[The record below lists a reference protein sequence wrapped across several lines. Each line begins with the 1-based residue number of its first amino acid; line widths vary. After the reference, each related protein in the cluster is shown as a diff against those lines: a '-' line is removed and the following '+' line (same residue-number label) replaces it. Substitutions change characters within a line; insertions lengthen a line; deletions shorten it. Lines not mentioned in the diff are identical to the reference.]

1 VNPHS
6 PRPGVAPIHQFAV
19 AYPFLAVM
27 WLVCGMAASSG
38 GELSGI
44 LLAAVVFPIFTM
56 VFAVAVGLP
65 LRLNRWLSRWWLGN
79 YKAYILTAAGGAA
92 LIASGFMTS
101 EHRVG
106 VMDGYHYDVV
116 TRHGGML
123 IGGCF
128 VLTFLAVNAGF
139 RRRTT
144 PEEGGNRS
152 AH

>member
-1 VNPHS
+1 
-6 PRPGVAPIHQFAV
+6 
-19 AYPFLAVM
+19 
-27 WLVCGMAASSG
+27 MA
-38 GELSGI
+38 
-44 LLAAVVFPIFTM
+44 
-56 VFAVAVGLP
+56 FAVAVGLP

-92 LIASGFMTS
+92 LIASGFITS

-128 VLTFLAVNAGF
+128 VLTFLAVNAG
-139 RRRTT
+139 RRRAAPEDSRATQT
-144 PEEGGNRS
+144 PPTKKRSPNQGGEALEG
-152 AH
+152 